1 MFFED
6 VNKEKMFNNVVE
18 LRFKE
23 LRCLMLHDWEKDK
36 KMRGIVKGVIDAVRT
51 VLKEIKG
58 NDVYVNDK
66 NMYLNSIEAKIISE
80 ENKEQSK

>member
-1 MFFED
+1 
-6 VNKEKMFNNVVE
+6 VYNNVVE

-23 LRCLMLHDWEKDK
+23 LRCLMLHDWEKDV

-66 NMYLNSIEAKIISE
+66 NMYLNSIEAKIVAE
-80 ENKEQSK
+80 DNNEQSK